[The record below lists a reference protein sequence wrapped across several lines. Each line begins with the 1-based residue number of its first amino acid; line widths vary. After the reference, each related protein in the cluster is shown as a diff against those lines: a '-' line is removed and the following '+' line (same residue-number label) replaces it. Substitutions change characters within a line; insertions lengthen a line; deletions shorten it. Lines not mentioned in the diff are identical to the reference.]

1 MLAMT
6 LVGIFQP
13 SLSIAQSDNLLQN
26 GGFEGTYVAIGG
38 DASLQVAPN
47 WQPWSLPPPPNAES
61 TAVNLRPD
69 YQAAPQNRVLSGT
82 AAQEYNTFFATH
94 DGGVFQRVPVTPGAE
109 LEFAVSIYVWS
120 SATFEDPDVSDQ
132 PQDVDVMVGI
142 DPLGGQDGAAAS
154 IVWSDPQRFYDEYR
168 ELSVTATADSTAV
181 TVFVRSNPQGS
192 IGVNNIYVDDAALI
206 QVGQTE
212 PPPEPT
218 VEASEEP
225 TAEATEG
232 ATEEPTAEATEGATE
247 APTAEATE
255 GATEA
260 ATDTPDVPG
269 FPNRLTYTV
278 QPGDTVFGIAQANNS
293 TVAAIITANGLN
305 SLGFITVG
313 QELVIPVPAGT
324 GTPAP
329 TATQTPTDGTTP
341 VTGGQY
347 IVQRGDTLYGIALR
361 FNTTVEA
368 LATLNN
374 ITNPNA
380 ITAGTILNVPGAGN
394 TGGPT
399 GGPST
404 YVVRPGDSAF
414 RIAIAN
420 GITVEQLVQANGL
433 ANANLVFVGQVLVI
447 P

>member
-1 MLAMT
+1 
-6 LVGIFQP
+6 
-13 SLSIAQSDNLLQN
+13 
-26 GGFEGTYVAIGG
+26 
-38 DASLQVAPN
+38 
-47 WQPWSLPPPPNAES
+47 
-61 TAVNLRPD
+61 
-69 YQAAPQNRVLSGT
+69 
-82 AAQEYNTFFATH
+82 
-94 DGGVFQRVPVTPGAE
+94 
-109 LEFAVSIYVWS
+109 
-120 SATFEDPDVSDQ
+120 
-132 PQDVDVMVGI
+132 
-142 DPLGGQDGAAAS
+142 
-154 IVWSDPQRFYDEYR
+154 
-168 ELSVTATADSTAV
+168 
-181 TVFVRSNPQGS
+181 
-192 IGVNNIYVDDAALI
+192 
-206 QVGQTE
+206 
-212 PPPEPT
+212 
-218 VEASEEP
+218 
-225 TAEATEG
+225 
-232 ATEEPTAEATEGATE
+232 
-247 APTAEATE
+247 
-255 GATEA
+255 
-260 ATDTPDVPG
+260 
-269 FPNRLTYTV
+269 V

-329 TATQTPTDGTTP
+329 TATQTPTDGSTP
-341 VTGGQY
+341 VPPATGGQY

-380 ITAGTILNVPGAGN
+380 ITAGTILNVPGTGN

-404 YVVRPGDSAF
+404 HVVRPGDNAF

-433 ANANLVFVGQVLVI
+433 ANANVVFVGQVLVI